1 MSEKEDR
8 KIKRNC
14 KDIKDKIGIDG
25 MSRKRIGLLLG
36 QPDESY
42 QKEFI
47 DGFLEQTFAYDYDVC
62 IFAMYRKYQETTN
75 REIGESGIFSLIP
88 YENFDGFVVLA
99 DTIQTT
105 GLIERLE
112 DELHTFFRGQSF
124 AMSRTENKKTLHKPS
139 KEGNTNVKNK
149 QWMVICYEKKW
160 NSRISTAE
168 TICDCRGNRSDC
180 SSGDN
185 DAL

>member
-112 DELHTFFRGQSF
+112 DELHTF
-124 AMSRTENKKTLHKPS
+124 
-139 KEGNTNVKNK
+139 
-149 QWMVICYEKKW
+149 
-160 NSRISTAE
+160 
-168 TICDCRGNRSDC
+168 
-180 SSGDN
+180 SGD
-185 DAL
+185 LFYLLIKKVSIFLLFRPIIFIRQSI